1 MDIPVTILYYVILHG
16 CFLGSTARFLFK
28 TVIIQMLMEHFR
40 KLVIL
45 AIAVAKQVNVLSIF
59 RFADDIIIFSLVND
73 FVIPFPINFF
83 CFGNDKLHQVQF
95 ICLVAENRFII
106 FLPEE
111 IK

>member
-1 MDIPVTILYYVILHG
+1 MDVPVTILYYVILHG
-16 CFLGSTARFLFK
+16 CFLDNVARFLFK
-28 TVIIQMLMEHFR
+28 IVIIQMLTERFF

-45 AIAVAKQVNVLSIF
+45 TIAVTKQVNVLSIL
-59 RFADDIIIFSLVND
+59 RFAEDIIIFSLIND

-83 CFGNDKLHQVQF
+83 CFGNDKLQQVQF
-95 ICLVAENRFII
+95 ICLVAANRFII